1 MYLNMH
7 ANYPLLLCSLA
18 FNFFCST
25 NVLNLEFSFTT
36 LLDQQSAKSYA
47 CGLSLMYW
55 IAHCSICLEVNYNPL
70 TLWCQLPVLSL
81 SIIIIHISSSS

>member
-7 ANYPLLLCSLA
+7 ANYPLLLYSLA
-18 FNFFCST
+18 FHFFCST
-25 NVLNLEFSFTT
+25 NVLNLEVSFTT

-55 IAHCSICLEVNYNPL
+55 IAHCSICLAVNYTPH
-70 TLWCQLPVLSL
+70 SL
-81 SIIIIHISSSS
+81 VSIACALIVNNYHPHFINF